1 MRIKSLIDERP
12 YLVLPIAFISLFLP
26 ILFIE
31 YRVAHATGG
40 FFMYPL
46 DDTFIHM
53 VVAKSVALYG
63 NWGIS
68 AGEFQSASSSVL
80 YTLLLAG
87 LFKVCGV
94 HAYFP
99 FLINAAAASI
109 LLVVIWKRLRKEN
122 IRAFGQLI
130 ILLAIV
136 FFTPLPIL
144 VISGMEHTLQCLFA
158 FLFIFGFTDWLG
170 GPGGTGGTGGTDMG
184 STGGKSLPVSLFVY
198 AVLACGI
205 RYEGLFI
212 VAIACLLLL
221 YKRRIGTAFLLG
233 IIGTLPI
240 LIFGIYS
247 ISKGSY
253 FLPNS
258 VLLKSDG
265 ARLTLHGL
273 RDFFL
278 NAIPQKLTI
287 SESGISTTA
296 TQYLLIILPLI
307 FLLFAEPLKKSV
319 RYSYVLVMLIFCTF
333 LQLVLAATGW
343 FYRYEAYLM
352 LCSCYIVPVI
362 VYRYRGELTGRLR
375 PYPLAAGFILLML
388 FLPMCAR
395 SFTAFRK
402 ASLACANIYDQ
413 QFQMA
418 RFLHAYYDDQVVA
431 VNDIG
436 AVSFYK
442 NEKNLDLWGLANFK
456 IARSKKDNYC
466 TPAFLDSMARS
477 EHAGIAIIFDVWFSD
492 TLRAKWNKVATWTI
506 PNNVICEDA
515 TVSFYAIDKNKTEQL
530 KEDLQHFQASLPKGV
545 TATYY

>member
-1 MRIKSLIDERP
+1 MRIKSLIDECP
-12 YLVLPIAFISLFLP
+12 YLVLPIAFFSLFLP
-26 ILFIE
+26 ILLIE

-87 LFKVCGV
+87 LFKIFGV
-94 HAYFP
+94 HVYIP
-99 FLINAAAASI
+99 FLINAVAASI
-109 LLVVIWKRLRKEN
+109 LLVVVWKRLRKEN

-130 ILLAIV
+130 ILLAII

-144 VISGMEHTLQCLFA
+144 VVTGMEHTLQCLFS
-158 FLFIFGFTDWLG
+158 FLFIFGFADWLG
-170 GPGGTGGTGGTDMG
+170 DMG
-184 STGGKSLPVSLFVY
+184 STGRKSLPVSVFVY
-198 AVLACGI
+198 AVLACAI
-205 RYEGLFI
+205 RYEGLFL

-221 YKRRIGTAFLLG
+221 YKRRIGMAFLLG
-233 IIGTLPI
+233 IIGILPI
-240 LIFGIYS
+240 LTFGIYS

-265 ARLTLHGL
+265 ARLSLSGL
-273 RDFFL
+273 RNFFL
-278 NAIPQKLTI
+278 SAVPQKLTI
-287 SESGISTTA
+287 SEFGISTTA

-319 RYSYVLVMLIFCTF
+319 RYSYVLIILIFCTF

-352 LCSCYIVPVI
+352 LSASYIMLII
-362 VYRYRGELTGRLR
+362 VYRYRGELTGWLR
-375 PYPLAAGFILLML
+375 QYPLAATFMLLML
-388 FLPMCAR
+388 ILPMCSR

-402 ASLACANIYDQ
+402 ASRACTNIYDQ
-413 QFQMA
+413 QFQMG
-418 RFLHAYYDDQVVA
+418 RFLHAYYDDQVIA

-442 NEKNLDLWGLANFK
+442 KEKNLDLWGLANIK
-456 IARSKKDNYC
+456 IARSKKDNYS
-466 TPAFLDSMARS
+466 TAGFLDSMARS
-477 EHAGIAIIFDVWFSD
+477 EHAGIAVIFDIWFSD

-506 PNNVICEDA
+506 PDNVICADA
-515 TVSFYAIDKNKTEQL
+515 TVTFYAIDKSKTQKL
-530 KEDLQHFQASLPKGV
+530 KEDLQHFEANLPKGV
-545 TATYY
+545 KARYY

>member
-1 MRIKSLIDERP
+1 
-12 YLVLPIAFISLFLP
+12 
-26 ILFIE
+26 
-31 YRVAHATGG
+31 
-40 FFMYPL
+40 MYPL

-87 LFKVCGV
+87 LFKVVGV
-94 HAYFP
+94 HAYIP
-99 FLINAAAASI
+99 FLINAVAASI

-130 ILLAIV
+130 ILLAII
-136 FFTPLPIL
+136 FFTPLPTL
-144 VISGMEHTLQCLFA
+144 VISGMEHTLQCLFS
-158 FLFIFGFTDWLG
+158 FLFIFGFADWLG
-170 GPGGTGGTGGTDMG
+170 GTGTGRKEEPEEQGR
-184 STGGKSLPVSLFVY
+184 KSLPVSIFIY
-198 AVLACGI
+198 AVLACAI

-221 YKRRIGTAFLLG
+221 YKRRIGPAFLLG
-233 IIGTLPI
+233 AIGILPI

-265 ARLTLHGL
+265 ARLSLGGVS
-273 RDFFL
+273 DFLL
-278 NAIPQKLTI
+278 NAVPRKLTN
-287 SESGISTTA
+287 SEFGIATTA

-307 FLLFAEPLKKSV
+307 FLLFAGPLKKSI
-319 RYSYVLVMLIFCTF
+319 RYSYVVVMLIFCTF

-343 FYRYEAYLM
+343 FYRYEAWLM
-352 LCSCYIVPVI
+352 LSSCYIVLVI

-375 PYPLAAGFILLML
+375 QYPLAAAFMLLML
-388 FLPMCAR
+388 FLPMCSR
-395 SFTAFRK
+395 SVTAFSK
-402 ASLACANIYDQ
+402 ASQACANIYDQ

-442 NEKNLDLWGLANFK
+442 KEKNLDLWGLANIK

-506 PNNVICEDA
+506 PNNVICEDS
-515 TVSFYAIDKNKTEQL
+515 TVSFYAIDKSKTEQL
-530 KEDLQHFQASLPKGV
+530 KENLQHFQANLPQGV
-545 TATYY
+545 EAQYY